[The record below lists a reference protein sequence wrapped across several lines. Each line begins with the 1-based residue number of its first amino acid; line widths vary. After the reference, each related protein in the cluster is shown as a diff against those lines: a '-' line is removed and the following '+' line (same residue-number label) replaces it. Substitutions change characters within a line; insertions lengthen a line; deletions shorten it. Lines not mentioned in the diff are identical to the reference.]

1 MNLTSCDSCG
11 VVVDRDKLDFQ
22 DFSNED
28 GSIDLGLAEWSETKT
43 DFVAKLPCPVCE
55 FGSILKE

>member
-1 MNLTSCDSCG
+1 MNLASCDSCG

-22 DFSNED
+22 DFWNKD
-28 GSIDLGLAEWSETKT
+28 GSVIFELAEWSEAKT
-43 DFVAKLPCPVCE
+43 NFVAKLPCPVCE